1 MSPSRKR
8 SASTRA
14 KRERHARCRAMGV
27 GFAVGV
33 DKPPLCCRDPRTTMG
48 NLTLAAH
55 EAGAYRDRPHEM
67 RVQLKRCEPA
77 VGGKRRMH
85 CDAHGGVE
93 KGAGDPAMNGT
104 DNVVMIFLRIELYA
118 DLACLHQHEAEADE
132 FTYWCGRDLAAHDHA
147 GILEPTHVA
156 RNVQRRM
163 RVVPVEFSAPFVV
176 HTLLLDHRHMMALD
190 DCYDDAGSQRAVL
203 IN

>member
-27 GFAVGV
+27 EFAVGI

-48 NLTLAAH
+48 NLTVSAH

-67 RVQLKRCEPA
+67 RVQLKRCEPT

-85 CDAHGGVE
+85 CHAHAAIE
-93 KGAGDPAMNGT
+93 KVAGDSAMDGT
-104 DNVVMIFLRIELYA
+104 HTGATIVCRI
-118 DLACLHQHEAEADE
+118 Q
-132 FTYWCGRDLAAHDHA
+132 
-147 GILEPTHVA
+147 
-156 RNVQRRM
+156 
-163 RVVPVEFSAPFVV
+163 
-176 HTLLLDHRHMMALD
+176 
-190 DCYDDAGSQRAVL
+190 
-203 IN
+203 